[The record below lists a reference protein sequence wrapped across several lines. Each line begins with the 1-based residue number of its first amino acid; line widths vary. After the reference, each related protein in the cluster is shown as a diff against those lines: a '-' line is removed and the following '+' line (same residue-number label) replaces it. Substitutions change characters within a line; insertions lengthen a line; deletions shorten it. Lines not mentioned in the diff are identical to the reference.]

1 MIFDQMPRICNPWQ
15 GAQGYESKLENAVKY
30 GKTSCKLYKL
40 KAIDKT
46 SDVISSF
53 IARLIVMG
61 FISSFLLFLS
71 LGFALWLGE
80 ILGNTY
86 VGFFL
91 VAVFYGIMGIFIRL
105 FLSKQLK
112 MTISNQVIN
121 QLLK

>member
-1 MIFDQMPRICNPWQ
+1 MENNTRLL
-15 GAQGYESKLENAVKY
+15 ESLLENAVKY

-71 LGFALWLGE
+71 LGFALWLDE